1 MWKALRGRRPAAESA
16 RFLALCGFCGVGRVD
31 PYPQEKKCVMSAVAT
46 VPAGGGRLG
55 RLLYT

>member
-16 RFLALCGFCGVGRVD
+16 RFLALCVSDGARPAD
-31 PYPQEKKCVMSAVAT
+31 PYPQEKKCVVSALAT